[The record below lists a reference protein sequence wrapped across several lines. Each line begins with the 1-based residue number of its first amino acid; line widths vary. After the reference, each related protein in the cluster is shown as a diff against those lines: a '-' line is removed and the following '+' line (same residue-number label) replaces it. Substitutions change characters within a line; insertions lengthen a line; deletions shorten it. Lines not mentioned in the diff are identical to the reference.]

1 MHKVVCMFDWYSV
14 KFLYPFAF
22 EKFTEVMFP
31 NIGIESLSTLEF
43 FDIRRLYSFFD
54 KEGIYLI
61 IEMYNKDNWDYCLS
75 LSNGFAFGPS
85 KQNKTTRFEVEYDG
99 FFECFRFLEKKLVDA
114 V

>member
-1 MHKVVCMFDWYSV
+1 MFDWYSI

-22 EKFTEVMFP
+22 DKFTEVMFP
-31 NIGIESLSTLEF
+31 NIGIESLSTLVF
-43 FDIRRLYSFFD
+43 FDIKRLYSFFD

-61 IEMYNKDNWDYCLS
+61 IEMYNKDNWNYCMS
-75 LSNGFAFGPS
+75 LSNGFAFSPS
-85 KQNKTTRFEVEYDG
+85 KKNSATRNEVEHDG